1 MKIIVFSTHN
11 FEKDYL
17 LEQSK
22 GHELTFITEQLNPKT
37 APLAKDFDAICVFT
51 NDKVNKEV
59 LDHLSDYKTKLIT
72 LRCAGFNNVDL
83 EYAKSKNIPVTRVPE
98 YSPQAIAEH
107 TMAMILTLNR
117 KTHKSYNRVREN
129 NFNLD
134 GLVGF
139 DLYKKTIGVIGTG
152 KIGKAFCKIALGFGC
167 RVLAFDLNKD
177 DELEKLGVEFVSF
190 DYLLENSKVIS
201 LHIPLNN
208 KTYHLINKENIS
220 KMQDDV
226 VFINTSRGG
235 LVDTKALIQGLKD
248 RKILAA
254 GLDVYEEEENL
265 FFDDHSLDVLQDDDL
280 ARLMTF
286 PNVLITSHQAFL
298 THEALSNIAETTF
311 ESINSIES
319 QNFKYLI

>member
-1 MKIIVFSTHN
+1 MKIIIFSTHN
-11 FEKDYL
+11 FEKEYL

-22 GHELTFITEQLNPKT
+22 GHTLTFITEQLNPET
-37 APLAKDFDAICVFT
+37 VTLAKGHDVVSVFT
-51 NDKVNKEV
+51 NDKVNSEV
-59 LDHLSDYKTKLIT
+59 ISKLSDFGIKLIT
-72 LRCAGFNNVDL
+72 LRCAGFNNIDL
-83 EYAKSKNIPVTRVPE
+83 EQAKKKNIPVTRVPE

-117 KTHKSYNRVREN
+117 KTHKAYNRVREN

-139 DLYKKTIGVIGTG
+139 DLYKKNVGVIGTG

-167 RVLAFDLNKD
+167 KVYAFDLTKD
-177 DELEKLGVEFVSF
+177 SELESLGVKYVDLNVILSE
-190 DYLLENSKVIS
+190 SKIIS
-201 LHIPLNN
+201 LHIPLNSN
-208 KTYHLINKENIS
+208 TYHLINEESIS
-220 KMQDDV
+220 KMQKGA

-235 LVDTKALIQGLKD
+235 LVDTKALIKALKEK
-248 RKILAA
+248 RISAA

-298 THEALSNIAETTF
+298 TREALTNIAQTTF
-311 ESINSIES
+311 ESINSIS
-319 QNFKYLI
+319 TKSFNYLV

>member
-11 FEKDYL
+11 FEKEYL
-17 LEQSK
+17 LKQAS
-22 GHELTFITEQLNPKT
+22 GHNITFIKEQLNPET
-37 APLAKDFDAICVFT
+37 APLAKGHDVVCVFT

-59 LDHLSDYKTKLIT
+59 LDQLSDFGIKLVT

-83 EYAKSKNIPVTRVPE
+83 DYAKSKSIPVTRVPE

-117 KTHKSYNRVREN
+117 KTHKAYNRVREN

-167 RVLAFDLNKD
+167 RVLAFDLTKD
-177 DELEKLGVEFVSF
+177 SELEKLGVEYVGF
-190 DYLLENSKVIS
+190 DEILKESKIIS
-201 LHIPLNN
+201 LHIPLNKN
-208 KTYHLINKENIS
+208 SYHLINDVNIA
-220 KMQDDV
+220 KMQDGV
-226 VFINTSRGG
+226 VLINTSRGG
-235 LVDTKALIQGLKD
+235 LVDTKALIKNLKEK
-248 RKILAA
+248 KILAA

-265 FFDDHSLDVLQDDDL
+265 FFDDHSQDVLQDDDL

-298 THEALSNIAETTF
+298 THEALSNIAQTTF

-319 QNFKYLI
+319 QSFKYLV

>member
-1 MKIIVFSTHN
+1 MKIIVFSAHN
-11 FEKDYL
+11 FEKEYL
-17 LEQSK
+17 LHYANEHIITFISGPLNSDTVTLAK
-22 GHELTFITEQLNPKT
+22 GH
-37 APLAKDFDAICVFT
+37 DVVSVFT
-51 NDKVNKEV
+51 NDKVNKDV
-59 LDHLSDYKTKLIT
+59 IDQLSDFGIKLIA

-83 EYAKSKNIPVTRVPE
+83 SHAKSKGIPVTRVPE

-117 KTHKSYNRVREN
+117 KTHKAYNRVREN

-139 DLYKKTIGVIGTG
+139 DLYQKTVGVIGTG

-167 RVLAFDLNKD
+167 KVLAFDLSKD
-177 DELEKLGVEFVSF
+177 SELEEMGVRYVEFDELLAS
-190 DYLLENSKVIS
+190 SKIIS

-208 KTYHLINKENIS
+208 NTYHLINDSSIS
-220 KMQDDV
+220 KMQNGV

-235 LVDTKALIQGLKD
+235 LVNTKDLIKALKD
-248 RKILAA
+248 KKILAA

-286 PNVLITSHQAFL
+286 PNTLITSHQAFL
-298 THEALSNIAETTF
+298 THEALNNIAQTTF
-311 ESINSIES
+311 DSINSIES
-319 QNFKYLI
+319 KNFKYLI